1 MITIDNLLLLI
12 INHPNN
18 YANDILSKRDF
29 DVLNN
34 LAGSVTSHFF
44 ITENQGR
51 LLVKILKENQKKL
64 SEFSDQIDEVLDEPK
79 WSKKFR
85 QIEQVKKL
93 YISTNEYGDP
103 ALAIEF
109 TFSSQL
115 RKVIQDLVKI
125 LDNVILGGNG
135 KIYYVDLTEKNIVT
149 VVDTLEPLK
158 FEIDETVKNHYDTI
172 KTWSKIEV
180 ENQFLITNIEHRNFL
195 KAITNDLGIETP
207 IDQNIINDRSM
218 RYQYI
223 TENPKNSGENLTE
236 IIANRHKPKVW
247 IDRKEH
253 TLADVITSIISLKR
267 LPLLIIFDND
277 NNENSLENLKILS
290 KSLEKNSI
298 EDRIGIYF
306 RLSNDGV
313 GKQFNQIIAENH
325 YNYNLKEDTQVAAVQ
340 SGKIPKFFLKTA
352 WKPMSV
358 ICLDTKMGYRH
369 GKTAVYSNCCD
380 LIIEWADQ
388 PSMLEQRTVNT
399 WR

>member
-12 INHPNN
+12 INHPDD
-18 YANDILSKRDF
+18 YAKDLLSKRDF
-29 DVLNN
+29 DVLQN
-34 LAGSVTSHFF
+34 LAGSVTSNFF

-51 LLVKILKENQKKL
+51 LLLKILRENQKKL
-64 SEFSDQIDEVLDEPK
+64 SEFSEQISEALVEPR

-85 QIEQVKKL
+85 QIEQIKKI
-93 YISTNEYGDP
+93 YIANNEYGDP
-103 ALAIEF
+103 SLAIEF

-125 LDNVILGGNG
+125 LDNALLSGNG
-135 KIYYVDLTEKNIVT
+135 KIYVDLTEKNIVT

-158 FEIDETVKNHYDTI
+158 FEIEETVKNHYDTI
-172 KTWSKIEV
+172 KSWSKNEV

-223 TENPKNSGENLTE
+223 TENVKNPGENLTE
-236 IIANRHKPKVW
+236 IIANRHDTKIW
-247 IDRKEH
+247 IDRIEH
-253 TLADVITSIISLKR
+253 TLTEIVASLVSLKR

-277 NNENSLENLKILS
+277 SSENSLENLKILS
-290 KSLEKNSI
+290 DALEKNGI
-298 EDRIGIYF
+298 FDKIGIYF

-313 GKQFNQIIAENH
+313 GKQFNQLIAENH

-340 SGKIPKFFLKTA
+340 SGKIPKFFLKNA
-352 WKPMSV
+352 WRPMSV
-358 ICLDTKMGYRH
+358 ICLDTKLGYRH
-369 GKTAVYSNCCD
+369 GKTAVYSNRCD
-380 LIIEWADQ
+380 LIVEWANQ
-388 PSMLEQRTVNT
+388 PSMLEQRTT
-399 WR
+399 GSWR

>member
-1 MITIDNLLLLI
+1 MTTIDNLLLLI
-12 INHPNN
+12 INHPDD
-18 YANDILSKRDF
+18 YAKDLLAKRDF
-29 DVLNN
+29 DVLQN

-51 LLVKILKENQKKL
+51 LLLKILKENQKKL
-64 SEFSDQIDEVLDEPK
+64 SEFSEQISEALSEPK

-85 QIEQVKKL
+85 HIEQVKKL
-93 YISTNEYGDP
+93 YIANNEYGEQS
-103 ALAIEF
+103 LAIEF

-158 FEIDETVKNHYDTI
+158 FEIDETIKNHYETI
-172 KTWSKIEV
+172 KMWSEDTV
-180 ENQFLITNIEHRNFL
+180 RNQFLITNIEHKNFL
-195 KAITNDLGIETP
+195 KAITHDLGIETP
-207 IDQNIINDRSM
+207 IDQNIINDRSV
-218 RYQYI
+218 RYQYT
-223 TENPKNSGENLTE
+223 TENIKNSGENLTE
-236 IIANRHKPKVW
+236 IIANRHKTKVW
-247 IDRKEH
+247 VNRTDH
-253 TLADVITSIISLKR
+253 SLDDVVGSLISLKR
-267 LPLLIIFDND
+267 LPILVIFDN
-277 NNENSLENLKILS
+277 NSNENSFENLEMLS
-290 KSLEKNSI
+290 TALEKNGI
-298 EDRIGIYF
+298 FDKIGIYF
-306 RLSNDGV
+306 RLSSDGI
-313 GKQFNQIIAENH
+313 GKQFNQLIAENH

-358 ICLDTKMGYRH
+358 ICLDTKLGYRH

-388 PSMLEQRTVNT
+388 PSMLEQKAISS

>member
-64 SEFSDQIDEVLDEPK
+64 SEFSDQIGEALDEPK

-93 YISTNEYGDP
+93 YIANNEYGDP

-135 KIYYVDLTEKNIVT
+135 KIYYVDLTEKNIIT

-158 FEIDETVKNHYDTI
+158 FEIEETVKNHYDTI
-172 KTWSKIEV
+172 KSWSKIEV
-180 ENQFLITNIEHRNFL
+180 ENQFLINNIEHRNFL
-195 KAITNDLGIETP
+195 KAITQDLGIETP

-223 TENPKNSGENLTE
+223 IENPKNSGENLTE

-253 TLADVITSIISLKR
+253 TLADIITSIISLKR

-277 NNENSLENLKILS
+277 SNENSLENLKILS

-306 RLSNDGV
+306 RLSNDGI